1 MEVSTY
7 NFDIDLLAIIE
18 RKKDL
23 SVNLKYAEMT
33 ILSMYEELQIV
44 RESESAEDDLKKR
57 VKELGKTVEVFCL
70 QLFNIFVYII
80 HSAFSLHFFIQEAD
94 QLVSRKE
101 AELVK
106 RTKAVQRANAQ
117 LKSIQ
122 EMIENELADNKHC
135 EYLLKVFMMRDTG
148 KSKKANASNKH
159 EKSVAGSTST
169 IGK

>member
-57 VKELGKTVEVFCL
+57 VKELGKTVEVYF
-70 QLFNIFVYII
+70 FKNFVYIF
-80 HSAFSLHFFIQEAD
+80 HSAFYLHFHIG
-94 QLVSRKE
+94 SRP
-101 AELVK
+101 
-106 RTKAVQRANAQ
+106 
-117 LKSIQ
+117 
-122 EMIENELADNKHC
+122 
-135 EYLLKVFMMRDTG
+135 
-148 KSKKANASNKH
+148 
-159 EKSVAGSTST
+159 
-169 IGK
+169 IGFT

>member
-57 VKELGKTVEVFCL
+57 VKELGKTVEVLCL
-70 QLFNIFVYII
+70 HLK
-80 HSAFSLHFFIQEAD
+80 SADCLHF
-94 QLVSRKE
+94 
-101 AELVK
+101 
-106 RTKAVQRANAQ
+106 
-117 LKSIQ
+117 
-122 EMIENELADNKHC
+122 
-135 EYLLKVFMMRDTG
+135 
-148 KSKKANASNKH
+148 
-159 EKSVAGSTST
+159 
-169 IGK
+169 

>member
-57 VKELGKTVEVFCL
+57 VKELGKTVEVFVHNCL
-70 QLFNIFVYII
+70 QFCLHYSLSFLFT
-80 HSAFSLHFFIQEAD
+80 FF
-94 QLVSRKE
+94 
-101 AELVK
+101 
-106 RTKAVQRANAQ
+106 
-117 LKSIQ
+117 
-122 EMIENELADNKHC
+122 
-135 EYLLKVFMMRDTG
+135 DTG
-148 KSKKANASNKH
+148 SRP
-159 EKSVAGSTST
+159 
-169 IGK
+169 IGFTKRSRIG

>member
-57 VKELGKTVEVFCL
+57 VKELGKTVEVFVYNCL
-70 QLFNIFVYII
+70 QFLFTFFAQLFVY
-80 HSAFSLHFFIQEAD
+80 FFIQEAD

>member
-57 VKELGKTVEVFCL
+57 VKELGKTVEVCF
-70 QLFNIFVYII
+70 FTNFVYIF
-80 HSAFSLHFFIQEAD
+80 HSAVCLLFF
-94 QLVSRKE
+94 
-101 AELVK
+101 
-106 RTKAVQRANAQ
+106 
-117 LKSIQ
+117 
-122 EMIENELADNKHC
+122 
-135 EYLLKVFMMRDTG
+135 DTG
-148 KSKKANASNKH
+148 SRP
-159 EKSVAGSTST
+159 
-169 IGK
+169 IGFTKRSRIG

>member
-70 QLFNIFVYII
+70 QLFTIFVYIFR
-80 HSAFSLHFFIQEAD
+80 SAVCLLFHTG
-94 QLVSRKE
+94 SRPIGFT
-101 AELVK
+101 K
-106 RTKAVQRANAQ
+106 RGR
-117 LKSIQ
+117 
-122 EMIENELADNKHC
+122 
-135 EYLLKVFMMRDTG
+135 
-148 KSKKANASNKH
+148 
-159 EKSVAGSTST
+159 
-169 IGK
+169 IG

>member
-57 VKELGKTVEVFCL
+57 VKELGKTVEVFCSK
-70 QLFNIFVYII
+70 LFNIFVYIF
-80 HSAFSLHFFIQEAD
+80 HSAVCLHFFMQEAD

-148 KSKKANASNKH
+148 K
-159 EKSVAGSTST
+159 
-169 IGK
+169 

>member
-70 QLFNIFVYII
+70 QLFTIFVYII
-80 HSAFSLHFFIQEAD
+80 HSAFCLHFHTG
-94 QLVSRKE
+94 SRPIGFT
-101 AELVK
+101 K
-106 RTKAVQRANAQ
+106 RGR
-117 LKSIQ
+117 
-122 EMIENELADNKHC
+122 
-135 EYLLKVFMMRDTG
+135 
-148 KSKKANASNKH
+148 
-159 EKSVAGSTST
+159 
-169 IGK
+169 IGQTN

>member
-57 VKELGKTVEVFCL
+57 VKELGKTVEVFCS
-70 QLFNIFVYII
+70 QLFTISLSYLF
-80 HSAFSLHFFIQEAD
+80 LHFFIQEAD

>member
-57 VKELGKTVEVFCL
+57 VKELGKTVEVFCS
-70 QLFNIFVYII
+70 QLFTIFVYI
-80 HSAFSLHFFIQEAD
+80 SYFFFTFFHTG
-94 QLVSRKE
+94 SRPIGFT
-101 AELVK
+101 K
-106 RTKAVQRANAQ
+106 RGR
-117 LKSIQ
+117 
-122 EMIENELADNKHC
+122 
-135 EYLLKVFMMRDTG
+135 
-148 KSKKANASNKH
+148 
-159 EKSVAGSTST
+159 
-169 IGK
+169 IGQTN

>member
-57 VKELGKTVEVFCL
+57 VKELGKTVEVFFHNCL
-70 QLFNIFVYII
+70 KFCLHYSLSCLFNF
-80 HSAFSLHFFIQEAD
+80 
-94 QLVSRKE
+94 
-101 AELVK
+101 
-106 RTKAVQRANAQ
+106 
-117 LKSIQ
+117 
-122 EMIENELADNKHC
+122 
-135 EYLLKVFMMRDTG
+135 DTG
-148 KSKKANASNKH
+148 SRP
-159 EKSVAGSTST
+159 
-169 IGK
+169 IGFTKRSRIGQTN

>member
-1 MEVSTY
+1 M
-7 NFDIDLLAIIE
+7 
-18 RKKDL
+18 
-23 SVNLKYAEMT
+23 
-33 ILSMYEELQIV
+33 
-44 RESESAEDDLKKR
+44 
-57 VKELGKTVEVFCL
+57 
-70 QLFNIFVYII
+70 
-80 HSAFSLHFFIQEAD
+80 IQEAD

-169 IGK
+169 IGKYMFLFKFFFCKIKI